1 MFARDSLWHVRRAAC
16 LALPAICKRLPPQLL
31 RTQIVANIQY
41 FALDTS
47 RNVRSGALE
56 ACGELIYLFH
66 DDPLGVPEEVLE
78 FYLGQVP
85 VQTPTTI
92 PPDNPFSPLAS
103 VLDSPGE
110 GYYNGPPS
118 WIPTTTSDASHAKDP
133 DRPVMCAFNIPAVVL
148 TLGRDNWPRL
158 RSFYLELSRDK
169 TDKVRQSLAS
179 SFHEIAR
186 IIGPAHA
193 DDTLLEPFSCFL
205 SDYEVIQSAV
215 LEHVTSIVFAFGEES
230 GKQALDLLTER
241 WSTIRNWRMREKVA
255 KDLRELGAHFI
266 LVENGAEE
274 ILRLMARAFK
284 DPVAAVRDEAVYAV
298 SRLRL
303 VVAVWR

>member
-1 MFARDSLWHVRRAAC
+1 M
-16 LALPAICKRLPPQLL
+16 PPDVL
-31 RTQIVANIQY
+31 RTQVVANIQY

-66 DDPLGVPEEVLE
+66 NDPLGVPEEVLE

-85 VQTPTTI
+85 VQTPTTTI
-92 PPDNPFSPLAS
+92 PPENPFSPLAS

-110 GYYNGPPS
+110 AYYNGPPS
-118 WIPTTTSDASHAKDP
+118 WIPTTSTPESHYVKDP
-133 DRPVMCAFNIPAVVL
+133 DRPVMCAFNMPAVVL
-148 TLGRDNWPRL
+148 TLGRDKWAL
-158 RSFYLELSRDK
+158 VRSFYLELSRDK

-186 IIGPAHA
+186 IIGSEHA
-193 DDTLLEPFSCFL
+193 DDALLEPFNWFL
-205 SDYEVIQSAV
+205 GDYEVIQSAV
-215 LEHVTSIVFAFGEES
+215 LEHVASVVLSFGEET
-230 GKQALDLLTER
+230 GKRALGHLTER
-241 WSTIRNWRMREKVA
+241 WSSIRNWRMREKVA

-266 LVENGAEE
+266 LVEDEGEE
-274 ILRLMARAFK
+274 ILRLLARAFK

-298 SRLRL
+298 SSSLRL
-303 VVAVWR
+303 LRTRLTFSSE